1 MKTAQACQVNGGCV
15 SFLVCH
21 VSECSS
27 WRQVLPVFDRPICR
41 VTLFMKSRTF
51 AAENQ
56 GKSKK

>member
-15 SFLVCH
+15 SFFACH

-27 WRQVLPVFDRPICR
+27 WRQVLPICM

>member
-15 SFLVCH
+15 LFFACH

-27 WRQVLPVFDRPICR
+27 WRQVLLLFDRPICMVR
-41 VTLFMKSRTF
+41 LFMKSRTF

>member
-1 MKTAQACQVNGGCV
+1 MKTAQACQVNGGGVPFFCLSCV
-15 SFLVCH
+15 RMQQLAAGSA
-21 VSECSS
+21 
-27 WRQVLPVFDRPICR
+27 VFDRPICM

>member
-1 MKTAQACQVNGGCV
+1 MQQLAAG
-15 SFLVCH
+15 SA
-21 VSECSS
+21 
-27 WRQVLPVFDRPICR
+27 VFDRPICM

>member
-15 SFLVCH
+15 SFLLSCVRMQQLAAG
-21 VSECSS
+21 SA
-27 WRQVLPVFDRPICR
+27 VFDRPICMVR
-41 VTLFMKSRTF
+41 LFMKSRTF

>member
-1 MKTAQACQVNGGCV
+1 MKTAQACQVNGGGAVFCLSCV
-15 SFLVCH
+15 RMQQLAAGSA
-21 VSECSS
+21 
-27 WRQVLPVFDRPICR
+27 VFDRPICM

>member
-1 MKTAQACQVNGGCV
+1 MKTAQACQVNGG
-15 SFLVCH
+15 H
-21 VSECSS
+21 VP
-27 WRQVLPVFDRPICR
+27 LFDRPICM